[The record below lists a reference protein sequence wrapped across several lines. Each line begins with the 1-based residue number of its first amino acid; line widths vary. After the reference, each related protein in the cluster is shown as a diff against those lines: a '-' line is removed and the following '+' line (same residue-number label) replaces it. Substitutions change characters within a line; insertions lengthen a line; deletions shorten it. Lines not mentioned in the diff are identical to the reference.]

1 MNVKREPVYDRTE
14 ESAPLDWLADEA
26 ATYLYDIEADPS
38 ESNDVS
44 ADHPDT
50 VAELTQ
56 RLVDVHAHAAEP
68 LYCAPTKAADA
79 EARDAFRAHGNR
91 LGPWAPLSNDRAHC
105 DDDGADREALL
116 EEACASG
123 RMLESSCARA
133 LAAAAA
139 G

>member
-1 MNVKREPVYDRTE
+1 M
-14 ESAPLDWLADEA
+14 
-26 ATYLYDIEADPS
+26 
-38 ESNDVS
+38 S

-56 RLVDVHAHAAEP
+56 RRGDVHAHAAEP

-91 LGPWAPLSNDRAHC
+91 LGPWAPLSNDRSHC

-123 RMLESSCARA
+123 RMLASSCARA

>member
-1 MNVKREPVYDRTE
+1 M
-14 ESAPLDWLADEA
+14 
-26 ATYLYDIEADPS
+26 
-38 ESNDVS
+38 S

-79 EARDAFRAHGNR
+79 EARDAFRASGNR
-91 LGPWAPLSNDRAHC
+91 LGPWAPLSTDRSHC

-116 EEACASG
+116 AEACAYG
-123 RMLESSCARA
+123 RMLASSCARA